1 MSVRFASA
9 SCLAALALVALTA
22 CSGQDEAAGGPAPS
36 LEPTATDPPCPA
48 QSRCYDFTQDSQGW
62 PEVSDDQHFAG
73 HDVYLD
79 GSYRVGA
86 REPGSWSMAAP
97 MRISDLSPGY

>member
-1 MSVRFASA
+1 MAARLLAA
-9 SCLAALALVALTA
+9 SCLLAAALAALTA
-22 CSGQDEAAGGPAPS
+22 CSGAGSSAKGTAGPSA
-36 LEPTATDPPCPA
+36 ETASTASACPDGD
-48 QSRCYDFTQDSQGW
+48 RCYDFTDDSEGW

-86 REPGSWSMAAP
+86 REPGSWSRGAP
-97 MRISDLSPGY
+97 MRI